1 MQKHDVLEH
10 FGSITAIA
18 IARAIGISHAA
29 VSKWDETIPQG
40 RAYQIEVL
48 TGGKL
53 KAGAHSTPQ
62 QPTPCV

>member
-1 MQKHDVLEH
+1 MNTADAIAH
-10 FGSITAIA
+10 FGGIAPLAKALGVKTQAISQWKE
-18 IARAIGISHAA
+18 RVPELRS
-29 VSKWDETIPQG
+29 
-40 RAYQIEVL
+40 YQIEVL

>member
-1 MQKHDVLEH
+1 MKKQDAIDH
-10 FGSITAIA
+10 FGGAAKLAKALGCKPQAISQW
-18 IARAIGISHAA
+18 RDH
-29 VSKWDETIPQG
+29 VPQG

-53 KAGAHSTPQ
+53 KASARSAPQ

>member
-1 MQKHDVLEH
+1 MKKQDAIDH
-10 FGSITAIA
+10 FGGAAKLALALGCKPQAISQW
-18 IARAIGISHAA
+18 RDH
-29 VSKWDETIPQG
+29 VPQG